1 MWPIIMSSSLDDLA
15 TNLKGHS
22 PVTLLCISAAIGI
35 ILSCTI
41 RWLIATHRDRAF
53 ASKHGCKP
61 AGSVMPK
68 ATDFWL
74 AIKAIANRNYLE
86 VSVKRYAKW
95 SATYEATAP
104 FFAPEVFTI
113 DPENMK
119 TILST
124 DFEKWELGDRRKLML
139 QDLIQNS
146 IFVVD
151 GKAWEHSRVS
161 DNTAA
166 TYDSPN
172 TWRLEPNTIKQSR
185 PSFAPRSKK

>member
-86 VSVKRYAKW
+86 VS
-95 SATYEATAP
+95 
-104 FFAPEVFTI
+104 APEVFTI